1 MTASLMKSPPL
12 RSHPRGTPKAKL
24 VQYRNSLHFNLLK
37 RCRSVSLTRKSNV
50 LGNQAEAAVSKLRR
64 LRREEQLRAD
74 PGWQARVKGIDQQIE
89 AAMREVNRVVER

>member
-1 MTASLMKSPPL
+1 
-12 RSHPRGTPKAKL
+12 
-24 VQYRNSLHFNLLK
+24 
-37 RCRSVSLTRKSNV
+37 
-50 LGNQAEAAVSKLRR
+50 VSKLRR